1 MTVEHEP
8 PRSVGVQYATGEE
21 QKNSY
26 RKYEEAEPKLKQH
39 PVVDVS
45 SGESKVNARKSNI
58 S

>member
-8 PRSVGVQYATGEE
+8 PRSVGVQHATGEE

-26 RKYEEAEPKLKQH
+26 RKNEAAEPKLKQH

-45 SGESKVNARKSNI
+45 SGESKVNARKNNI